1 MPGFMTHYIL
11 GIKLYQEIPEN
22 TLKESIHSHK
32 NLFRLGLQGPD
43 FLFVH
48 PRAAI
53 GKKGKNIGSRIHEEK
68 VNDFFCNMLLR
79 AEEERNTLKKEM
91 AIAYISGFLC
101 HYIFD
106 STMHPYIYDA
116 AGFDPY
122 EPNSSAVSG
131 AHAHL
136 ETLLDTWLIQ
146 YYKGRKSFQV
156 RKAAIVVQ
164 LSLKEAEFL
173 GRFLSESINRTYY
186 QGTGEK
192 YGTTE
197 KFVKN
202 ALILY
207 RITCDLFHDTTGRK
221 RRVLEGVE
229 RYTWKYP
236 LVSSL
241 IYPGRDPD
249 KVEIMNLNH
258 RVWSNPW
265 DRSVVSTDSMFDLY
279 KKAQDM
285 GKKIFQAFEEYLQP
299 FYEGK
304 EIERK
309 REQLLSIIGD
319 KSYHSGLDC
328 GIHIND
334 WKIGEEQDGKEKQ

>member
-32 NLFRLGLQGPD
+32 NLFRVGLQGPD

-48 PRAAI
+48 PRAAF
-53 GKKGKNIGSRIHEEK
+53 GKKGKHIGSRLHEER
-68 VNDFFCNMLLR
+68 VNAFFSSMLKQ
-79 AEEERNTLKKEM
+79 AEEEKNSLKKEM
-91 AIAYISGFLC
+91 AVAYISGFLC

-106 STMHPYIYDA
+106 STMHPYIYDT

-122 EPNSSAVSG
+122 EPNSSAVRG

-146 YYKGRKSFQV
+146 YYKGRKRFKV

-164 LSLKEAEFL
+164 LSMKEADFL
-173 GRFLSESINRTYY
+173 VHFLSESINRTYY
-186 QGTGEK
+186 PESQEK

-229 RYTWKYP
+229 RHTLKYP
-236 LVSSL
+236 LISSL
-241 IYPGRDPD
+241 IYPGKIPV
-249 KVEIMNLNH
+249 KEEIMNLGH
-258 RVWSNPW
+258 RQWSNPW
-265 DRSVVSTDSMFDLY
+265 DRSVVSAESLLDLY
-279 KKAQDM
+279 KKSREM
-285 GKKIFQAFEEYLQP
+285 GREIFCAYEDYLES

-304 EIERK
+304 ELDETRTH
-309 REQLLSIIGD
+309 LLSVIGN

-328 GIHIND
+328 
-334 WKIGEEQDGKEKQ
+334 EE

>member
-22 TLKESIHSHK
+22 KLKESIHSHK

-53 GKKGKNIGSRIHEEK
+53 GKKGKHIGSRIHEEQ
-68 VNDFFCNMLLR
+68 VNEFFRMMLYQ
-79 AEEERNTLKKEM
+79 AEEEQNSLKKEM
-91 AIAYISGFLC
+91 AIAYISGFVC

-106 STMHPYIYDA
+106 STMHPYIYDT

-146 YYKGRKSFQV
+146 YYKGRKSFKV

-164 LSLKEAEFL
+164 LSLKEANFL
-173 GRFLSESINRTYY
+173 IRFLSDSINRTYY
-186 QGTGEK
+186 RGGEEK

-221 RRVLEGVE
+221 RKILEGVE

-241 IYPGRDPD
+241 IYPGREPD
-249 KVEIMNLNH
+249 KDEIMNLSH
-258 RVWSNPW
+258 REWFNPW
-265 DRSVVSTDSMFDLY
+265 DRSVVSTESLFDLY
-279 KKAQDM
+279 KKSNDL
-285 GKKIFQAFEEYLQP
+285 GRKIFAAFEEYLEP

-304 EIERK
+304 CLDKEREK
-309 REQLLSIIGD
+309 LLETIGD
-319 KSYHSGLDC
+319 RSYHSGLKC
-328 GIHIND
+328 
-334 WKIGEEQDGKEKQ
+334 EPPQE

>member
-1 MPGFMTHYIL
+1 MML
-11 GIKLYQEIPEN
+11 QQAEQE
-22 TLKESIHSHK
+22 K
-32 NLFRLGLQGPD
+32 N
-43 FLFVH
+43 
-48 PRAAI
+48 
-53 GKKGKNIGSRIHEEK
+53 S
-68 VNDFFCNMLLR
+68 
-79 AEEERNTLKKEM
+79 LKKEM
-91 AIAYISGFLC
+91 AIAYISGFIC

-106 STMHPYIYDA
+106 STMHPYIYDT

-146 YYKGRKSFQV
+146 YYKGRKSFKV

-173 GRFLSESINRTYY
+173 VRFLSESINQTYY
-186 QGTGEK
+186 RGKGEK

-197 KFVKN
+197 SFVKN

-221 RRVLEGVE
+221 RRILEGLE
-229 RYTWKYP
+229 NRTWKYP

-249 KVEIMNLNH
+249 KEEIMNLNH
-258 RVWSNPW
+258 RKWSNPW
-265 DRSVVSTDSMFDLY
+265 DRSVISTDSMFDLY
-279 KKAQDM
+279 KKAQVM
-285 GKKIFQAFEEYLQP
+285 GRRIFEAFEEYLIP
-299 FYEGK
+299 FYEGC
-304 EIERK
+304 EIEEKRK
-309 REQLLSIIGD
+309 QLLCIIGNQ
-319 KSYHSGLDC
+319 SYHSGLDC
-328 GIHIND
+328 TNTN
-334 WKIGEEQDGKEKQ
+334 